1 MVGGYLIYVSIQ
13 KLQFQKINFLQNLN
27 TLNLEL
33 LILENNNLKLMKME
47 VIKVEITKLTELNII
62 EDIQDGMDYFKF
74 VCSSKM
80 KVNDEEILFE
90 FTEEEG
96 SGGKLRLPN
105 DNYTL
110 EEVETVNNFNL
121 CVILN
126 IFQTGLWKHYQEMNI
141 GDNWEL
147 AFDKK
152 TWDEGGENRDWGYLT
167 EPY

>member
-1 MVGGYLIYVSIQ
+1 
-13 KLQFQKINFLQNLN
+13 
-27 TLNLEL
+27 
-33 LILENNNLKLMKME
+33 ME

-62 EDIQDGMDYFKF
+62 EDIQEGLDYFKF

-96 SGGKLRLPN
+96 TGGKLRLPN
-105 DNYTL
+105 DDYIL

-126 IFQTGLWKHYQEMNI
+126 IFHTGLWKHYQEMNI

-147 AFDKK
+147 EFDKK

>member
-1 MVGGYLIYVSIQ
+1 LSERV
-13 KLQFQKINFLQNLN
+13 KLDLPEQ
-27 TLNLEL
+27 
-33 LILENNNLKLMKME
+33 ILVFTKME

-62 EDIQDGMDYFKF
+62 EDIQDGLDYFKF

-105 DNYTL
+105 DNYSL
-110 EEVETVNNFNL
+110 EVVETENNLNL
-121 CVILN
+121 CVILY
-126 IFQTGLWKHYQEMNI
+126 IFQTGVWKHYQEMNI

-147 AFDKK
+147 EFDKK
-152 TWDEGGENRDWGYLT
+152 SWDEGGENRDWGYLS

>member
-1 MVGGYLIYVSIQ
+1 MGGYLIYVLIQ
-13 KLQFQKINFLQNLN
+13 KLQFQKINFHQNLN

>member
-1 MVGGYLIYVSIQ
+1 MVGGYLIYVLIQ

-27 TLNLEL
+27 
-33 LILENNNLKLMKME
+33 
-47 VIKVEITKLTELNII
+47 
-62 EDIQDGMDYFKF
+62 
-74 VCSSKM
+74 
-80 KVNDEEILFE
+80 
-90 FTEEEG
+90 
-96 SGGKLRLPN
+96 
-105 DNYTL
+105 
-110 EEVETVNNFNL
+110 TVNNFNL